1 MFRYVWFKR
10 EEREEERALYT
21 HYYAHSMNLAVG
33 DTIKVCLVLNDTID
47 NTYELTKLVKMPP
60 KRDATLHC
68 IQAENNSSSNNKD
81 GEFVDGRK
89 KPTIKLFCHN
99 QWAVCAECIN
109 GVLFVCLLSLF
120 QVGIY
125 NSIKTN
131 TNQPSS
137 LCKLMQDLMKKRK
150 LT

>member
-60 KRDATLHC
+60 KRDATLHS
-68 IQAENNSSSNNKD
+68 IQAENNSRSNNKD
-81 GEFVDGRK
+81 GEFVDRRK
-89 KPTIKLFCHN
+89 KPTIKLFCHT

-131 TNQPSS
+131 KNQPSS
-137 LCKLMQDLMKKRK
+137 LYKK
-150 LT
+150 